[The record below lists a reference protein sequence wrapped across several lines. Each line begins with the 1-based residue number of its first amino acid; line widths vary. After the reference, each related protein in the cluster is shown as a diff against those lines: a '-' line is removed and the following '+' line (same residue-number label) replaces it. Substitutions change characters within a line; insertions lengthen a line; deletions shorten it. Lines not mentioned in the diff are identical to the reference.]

1 MSDIE
6 QQAPP
11 VGEEIHLPGPSLLP
25 LLMAV
30 GITLAVIG
38 TTINWLI
45 TIVGLIIFVLTTI
58 RWVRDTRRDVSQLPE
73 EHATEDR

>member
-25 LLMAV
+25 LLCAV
-30 GITLAVIG
+30 GLTLMVIG
-38 TTINWLI
+38 TTIDWLWSI
-45 TIVGLIIFVLTTI
+45 IGLIIFLLTTI
-58 RWVRDTRRDVSQLPE
+58 RWVRDTRRDVSELPE
-73 EHATEDR
+73 QHTH